1 MQRGALSWLCKQRSL
16 PGIGWTGET
25 FDQLWQK
32 TIHRPKKKQRLHRH
46 IRKINQRC
54 QWPNA
59 NGDTERPSDKENE
72 AKGFGLFLGGI
83 LLCSIQDETI
93 DAV

>member
-32 TIHRPKKKQRLHRH
+32 TIHRPKKKQRLHWYIGRS
-46 IRKINQRC
+46 NQRC
-54 QWPNA
+54 QWPIA

-72 AKGFGLFLGGI
+72 AKGFGVFLGGI
-83 LLCSIQDETI
+83 LLCS
-93 DAV
+93 V